1 MTATPH
7 ALPDAYPEHQE
18 TVHRLRRDNAHFAK
32 LAERYDAV
40 NEQIHKAETNIE
52 PTDDFHMED
61 LRKQRLRL
69 LDEMAGMIRAAQ
81 PGG

>member
-7 ALPDAYPEHQE
+7 ALPEAFPDHVE
-18 TVHRLRRDNAHFAK
+18 TLHRLRQENAHFAK
-32 LAERYDAV
+32 LADRYDAL

-69 LDEMAGMIRAAQ
+69 LDEMAAMLREAGA
-81 PGG
+81 